1 MAPLQLTNQ
10 QSGMV
15 VGRQIRGAILPWEKQ
30 LIDTLG
36 LTIEEYNWYANAV
49 ANYRP
54 ERDPAYDV
62 VPEVAYDL
70 VVTPIVLTVLGVGFS
85 VASAVMAP
93 KPKLP
98 RQTDPAQQQQE
109 QRGVDVNGASVSGSN
124 RFTNVDGFT
133 SVQPL
138 ARLGES
144 MQLVFANR
152 RNNYG
157 GVRVET
163 KLLWSQLLSKG
174 DGQELLA
181 IFLAN
186 GGELASQPD
195 FDGMGIG
202 DSLLRGY
209 QASKLAI
216 YFRNGGPLAKR
227 IDISNRI
234 VPSGVDAA
242 DLLQP
247 RDASDVFL
255 AEL

>member
-1 MAPLQLTNQ
+1 
-10 QSGMV
+10 MV
-15 VGRQIRGAILPWEKQ
+15 TSRQIRGAILPWEKQ

-62 VPEVAYDL
+62 VPEVQCTGFETFL
-70 VVTPIVLTVLGVGFS
+70 VTTIVGAALS
-85 VASAVMAP
+85 VASSAMAP

-98 RQTDPAQQQQE
+98 RQTDPAQQQQQE
-109 QRGVDVNGASVSGSN
+109 QRGADVTGASVNGSN

-163 KLLWSQLLSKG
+163 KLL
-174 DGQELLA
+174 
-181 IFLAN
+181 
-186 GGELASQPD
+186 
-195 FDGMGIG
+195 
-202 DSLLRGY
+202 
-209 QASKLAI
+209 
-216 YFRNGGPLAKR
+216 
-227 IDISNRI
+227 
-234 VPSGVDAA
+234 
-242 DLLQP
+242 
-247 RDASDVFL
+247 
-255 AEL
+255 

>member
-1 MAPLQLTNQ
+1 MASLQRTNQ
-10 QSGMV
+10 PGSMV
-15 VGRQIRGAILPWEKQ
+15 PNRQIRGAILPWEKQ

-36 LTIEEYNWYANAV
+36 LTLEEYNWYANEV

-62 VPEVAYDL
+62 VPEVVCIPVVPL
-70 VVTPIVLTVLGVGFS
+70 VMTVVGMGISFA
-85 VASAVMAP
+85 ASAMAP

-98 RQTDPAQQQQE
+98 KQTDPAQQQQQE
-109 QRGVDVNGASVSGSN
+109 QRGADVTGASVSGSN

-163 KLLWSQLLSKG
+163 KLLWSQLLSQG

-186 GGELASQPD
+186 GGELAAQPD

-209 QASKLAI
+209 QASKLAV
-216 YFRNGGPLAKR
+216 YFRNGNS
-227 IDISNRI
+227 SNRI
-234 VPSGVDAA
+234 SHCN
-242 DLLQP
+242 
-247 RDASDVFL
+247 R
-255 AEL
+255 